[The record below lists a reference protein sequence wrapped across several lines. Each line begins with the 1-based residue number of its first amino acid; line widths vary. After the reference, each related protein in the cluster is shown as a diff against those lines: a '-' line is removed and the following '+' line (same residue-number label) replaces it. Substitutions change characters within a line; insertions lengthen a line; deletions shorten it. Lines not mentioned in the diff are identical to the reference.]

1 MDTRSSA
8 RVSPRASRRF
18 SACTVACP
26 LARQETEYESLCRLN
41 TGLYPGLHAG
51 LDPTRG
57 RLDPR
62 LGRSAGWIK
71 SAGPSWSE
79 TRIKTRSRLSARH
92 SPWSSRTSCTFRV
105 SQTFCR
111 AARATASYALQALA
125 APPPPPTPPCR
136 PVAASGGGLS
146 TCESRCPCCQ
156 ESSQPLSS
164 PLFPPAPAPL
174 RPQRGA
180 NLPAIHPHNHT
191 AAAAAAAAAAGALG
205 WTGGV
210 AGPPRGSGRRPKPAA
225 DGGESGAYVCVAR
238 GVRVAGAVRRD

>member
-1 MDTRSSA
+1 MA
-8 RVSPRASRRF
+8 YLACVRV
-18 SACTVACP
+18 CP
-26 LARQETEYESLCRLN
+26 N
-41 TGLYPGLHAG
+41 TSLYPGLDAG

-71 SAGPSWSE
+71 SAAPSWSE

-136 PVAASGGGLS
+136 PVAASGRGLS
-146 TCESRCPCCQ
+146 TCESRCLVVTRAHSPSRVPC
-156 ESSQPLSS
+156 SPPPPPLSV
-164 PLFPPAPAPL
+164 PNGGLICLPFTLTTTPPPPPPPPPPPAHWGGLVVLQARRAARAGGPNP
-174 RPQRGA
+174 RR
-180 NLPAIHPHNHT
+180 T
-191 AAAAAAAAAAGALG
+191 AARAVHTCVWRAACA
-205 WTGGV
+205 
-210 AGPPRGSGRRPKPAA
+210 
-225 DGGESGAYVCVAR
+225 
-238 GVRVAGAVRRD
+238 